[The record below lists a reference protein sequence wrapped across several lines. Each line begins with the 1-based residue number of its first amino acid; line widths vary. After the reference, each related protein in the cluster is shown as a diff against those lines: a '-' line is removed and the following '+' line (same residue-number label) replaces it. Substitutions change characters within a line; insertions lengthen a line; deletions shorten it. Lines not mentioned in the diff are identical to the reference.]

1 MSNATEMFASHEKTL
16 REAIEATHTRE
27 YYSAFNESPSPRVY
41 GENAADEGKAAFE
54 AHAGTTFPVDTPG
67 ASGTV
72 ATEKSPYGFAL
83 DVSYPRVS
91 PQGVDALLA
100 ASAAG
105 MKAFRDAGPDA
116 RLGVCLEV
124 LHRLHARVFE
134 LANAVQH
141 TSGQAFVM
149 AFQAGGAHA
158 LDRAL
163 EALAY
168 AYEEM
173 TRTPAT
179 AIWEKPA
186 KGEPLRMEKTFTAVP
201 RGVALVIGCNT
212 FPTWNSWPGLF
223 ASLACGN
230 PVVVKPHPGAVLPLA
245 MTVQVCQQVLA
256 EAGYDPALVTLAA
269 EDPADGLAAV
279 LAVRPEVKLIDFTG
293 GNAFGDWL
301 EENARQATVFT
312 EKAGVNTVVVDST
325 DSFKGLC
332 MNLAFSFSL
341 YTGQMCTAP
350 QNVYLPAD
358 GIESDEGHK
367 SVEEVAAGIGA
378 AFDKLLGDDARAVE
392 LLGGVVNEGV
402 LSRLDESG
410 SKGRV
415 LVASRTV
422 RHPAYDG
429 ADRPHADAGRAV
441 RRRRRGLR
449 AGVLR
454 PGGLPDRDVGH
465 GGVGRPVPPDRARA
479 RRDDGVGV
487 LVLARGARVD
497 ARRGPRR
504 RRGAVGEPHRRRVRE
519 PVGGVQRLP
528 RHRCQPGGER
538 LLHRHRLRREPVP
551 HRPVPPPRLKSGQRR
566 RATRVPRIPAAQATA
581 APTATVSIDCSSPAV
596 TVSKYARPA
605 GSGTTAGRL
614 SR

>member
-1 MSNATEMFASHEKTL
+1 MSNAAEMFAAHEKTL
-16 REAIEATHTRE
+16 REAIEATRTRE

-41 GENAADEGKAAFE
+41 GETAAADGKAAFE
-54 AHAGTTFPVDTPG
+54 AYAGTTFPLSTPG
-67 ASGTV
+67 ATGTV
-72 ATEKSPYGFAL
+72 ATEKSPFGFAL

-91 PQGVDALLA
+91 PAGVDDLLA
-100 ASAAG
+100 GSLAG

-124 LHRLHARVFE
+124 LHRLHGRIFE

-168 AYEEM
+168 AYAEM
-173 TRTPAT
+173 TRVPAT

-186 KGEPLRMEKTFTAVP
+186 KDAPLRMEKTFTAVP

-245 MTVQVCQQVLA
+245 ITVQVCQQVLA
-256 EAGYDPALVTLAA
+256 EAGFDPSLVTLAA

-312 EKAGVNTVVVDST
+312 EKAGVNTVVLDST

-332 MNLAFSFSL
+332 MNLAFSFAL

-350 QNVYLPAD
+350 QNLFIPIEGIATEDGVMSPA
-358 GIESDEGHK
+358 
-367 SVEEVAAGIGA
+367 EVAAGIEA
-378 AFDKLLGDDARAVE
+378 ALGKLLGDDARAVE
-392 LLGGVVNEGV
+392 LLGGVVNDGV
-402 LSRLDESG
+402 LARLADSG
-410 SKGRV
+410 SKGKV
-415 LVASRTV
+415 LVESRAVKHPAFGDAVVRTPTLVGLTAADTDVYEQECFGPVGYLIETSGTPESIDLFRRTVRAHGAMTASVYSTSPEVLASMRDAALDAGVALSENLTGGVFVNQSAAFSDFHGTGANPAANASYTDTAYVASRFRIV
-422 RHPAYDG
+422 QSRRH
-429 ADRPHADAGRAV
+429 
-441 RRRRRGLR
+441 
-449 AGVLR
+449 
-454 PGGLPDRDVGH
+454 
-465 GGVGRPVPPDRARA
+465 
-479 RRDDGVGV
+479 
-487 LVLARGARVD
+487 
-497 ARRGPRR
+497 
-504 RRGAVGEPHRRRVRE
+504 
-519 PVGGVQRLP
+519 
-528 RHRCQPGGER
+528 
-538 LLHRHRLRREPVP
+538 
-551 HRPVPPPRLKSGQRR
+551 
-566 RATRVPRIPAAQATA
+566 I
-581 APTATVSIDCSSPAV
+581 
-596 TVSKYARPA
+596 
-605 GSGTTAGRL
+605 
-614 SR
+614 